1 MDVKEQDILGERIAT
16 HWYYVA
22 KSNALQQFLGGCA
35 AHEVLDVGAGSGFF
49 SRRLLCAELCRSAT
63 CVDIAYAADRT
74 EQHCGRPIAFVRS
87 LERVTQDLIL
97 MMDVV
102 EHVDDD
108 VAFIRGYTDRMP
120 QDALVLVTVPA
131 FQALWSGHDV
141 FLEHKRRYTMA
152 GLHRTLGKA
161 GLEAIRSRYFF
172 GGLLPAIGAM
182 RLWGRLRLVSS
193 GVTPR
198 SDLRVHGPWTNA
210 LLLAIHEL
218 ERRTLFRVNRL
229 AGLTIFCLAKRK

>member
-1 MDVKEQDILGERIAT
+1 
-16 HWYYVA
+16 
-22 KSNALQQFLGGCA
+22 
-35 AHEVLDVGAGSGFF
+35 
-49 SRRLLCAELCRSAT
+49 
-63 CVDIAYAADRT
+63 
-74 EQHCGRPIAFVRS
+74 
-87 LERVTQDLIL
+87 
-97 MMDVV
+97 
-102 EHVDDD
+102 
-108 VAFIRGYTDRMP
+108 MP

-172 GGLLPAIGAM
+172 SALLPAIGAM
-182 RLWGRLRLVSS
+182 RLWGRLRLASS
-193 GVTPR
+193 GFTPR